1 MRWLQNLLVPIAP
14 ASLES
19 PTSSGCTGIAS
30 RLSQA
35 PAQLIPARRPTE
47 RESRDFA
54 TGRAAISHSGA
65 ECYHPAAYH
74 VSVPIAALCG
84 S

>member
-1 MRWLQNLLVPIAP
+1 MRWLQNLPVPIAP
-14 ASLES
+14 ASF